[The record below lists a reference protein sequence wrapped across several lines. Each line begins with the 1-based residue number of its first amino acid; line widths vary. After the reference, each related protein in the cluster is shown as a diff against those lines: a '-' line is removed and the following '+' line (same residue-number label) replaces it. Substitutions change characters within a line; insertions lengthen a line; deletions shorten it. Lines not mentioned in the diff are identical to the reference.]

1 MFRANFECLG
11 PMLNQNGDIIIEE
24 SEYLEIQRLQD
35 LKKTYRVDFD
45 DLRKQRSEVQYCQRL
60 VEQCRQR
67 LIQGMFS
74 DKVEILYEIYGND
87 NKNNNE

>member
-45 DLRKQRSEVQYCQRL
+45 ELRKQRSEVQYCQRL

-74 DKVEILYEIYGND
+74 DKVEILYEIYGNN